1 MHCDVVVLPRHITKP
16 GPSKAP
22 QRPSPELRA
31 KEMENEASTAQTNH
45 WFGRAEDS
53 VVARGSI
60 DFLLL
65 RTMSPKL

>member
-1 MHCDVVVLPRHITKP
+1 MHCDEVVLPRHITKP

-45 WFGRAEDS
+45 WFGRRKTQSLLE
-53 VVARGSI
+53 VPSI
-60 DFLLL
+60 
-65 RTMSPKL
+65 SYC